1 MEIARDKEL
10 FPKKVTKTELAAS
23 LGVSRSSLY
32 YEPKRPA
39 IDLELKSQIESV
51 LVDYPSYGHKRIA
64 IELKLNKKRILRVM
78 KKFGLKPFRRRPKRP
93 IKKDDLGKSPTK
105 YLNLIK
111 YFCPIRPNI
120 VWVSDF
126 TYIEFQ
132 GRFIYLA
139 TVMDLFTREII
150 GWNISRFHNK
160 ELVIG
165 ALLNSL
171 AKTNSPPVYTHS
183 DQGSEYEAGEY
194 TTLCETNGIQV
205 SMSKKACPGENA
217 FQESFYST
225 FKLDLGSPEQFEIL
239 GELVEALHLQI
250 HRYNDKRIHTKLKM
264 SPKQFREQYMRKMK
278 IDISKKVCTTL
289 SKQMGT

>member
-1 MEIARDKEL
+1 MQVARDKEL
-10 FPKKVTKTELAAS
+10 LPNKVTKTELATV

-32 YEPKRPA
+32 YQPKRPA
-39 IDLELKSQIESV
+39 LDLEMKSQIESV
-51 LVDYPSYGHKRIA
+51 LVDYPSYGHKRVA
-64 IELKLNKKRILRVM
+64 IELKLNKKRIRRVM
-78 KKFGLKPFRRRPKRP
+78 KKFNLKPFRRRSRKPY
-93 IKKDDLGKSPTK
+93 KKDDLGKPPTK
-105 YLNLIK
+105 YPNLIK
-111 YFCPIRPNI
+111 NFCPIRPNV

-126 TYIEFQ
+126 TFIEFQ

-165 ALLNSL
+165 ALLNAL
-171 AKTNSPPVYTHS
+171 AQAKGPPVYTHS
-183 DQGSEYEAGEY
+183 DQGSEYEAGDY

-205 SMSKKACPGENA
+205 SMSKKASPGENA

-225 FKLDLGSPEQFEIL
+225 FKLDLGSTDQFESL

-250 HRYNDKRIHTKLKM
+250 HKYNNQRIHTALKM
-264 SPKQFREQYMRKMK
+264 SPKQFREQYMKNIS
-278 IDISKKVCTTL
+278 IDKSKKVCTTL
-289 SKQMGT
+289 SKEMGT

>member
-1 MEIARDKEL
+1 MQIARDKEL

-32 YEPKRPA
+32 YQPKRPA
-39 IDLELKSQIESV
+39 LDLEMKSQIESV
-51 LVDYPSYGHKRIA
+51 LVDNPSYGHKRIA
-64 IELKLNKKRILRVM
+64 IELKLNKKRIRRIM
-78 KKFGLKPFRRRPKRP
+78 KKFNLKPYRRRSKKPY
-93 IKKDDLGKSPTK
+93 KKDDLNKPPTK

-111 YFCPIRPNI
+111 NFCPIRPDI
-120 VWVSDF
+120 VWVTDF

-165 ALLNSL
+165 ALLNALSK
-171 AKTNSPPVYTHS
+171 AESPPLYIHS
-183 DQGSEYEAGEY
+183 DQGSEYDAADYEK
-194 TTLCETNGIQV
+194 LCETNKIQI
-205 SMSKKACPGENA
+205 SMSKKASPGENA

-225 FKLDLGSPEQFEIL
+225 FKLDLGKTDQFETL
-239 GELVEALHLQI
+239 GELIEALHLQI
-250 HRYNDKRIHTKLKM
+250 HKYNNKRIHTKLKM
-264 SPKQFREQYMRKMK
+264 SPKQFREQYLKRT
-278 IDISKKVCTTL
+278 INRADEKVRTTL
-289 SKQMGT
+289 SNQMGT

>member
-1 MEIARDKEL
+1 MQVARSKEL

-32 YEPKRPA
+32 YQPKRPTL
-39 IDLELKSQIESV
+39 DLEIKAQIESV
-51 LVDYPSYGHKRIA
+51 LVDNPSYGHKRVA
-64 IELKLNKKRILRVM
+64 LELKFNKKRIRRVM
-78 KKFGLKPFRRRPKRP
+78 KKFDLKPFRRRPRKP
-93 IKKDDLGKSPTK
+93 NKKDDLNKPPTK
-105 YLNLIK
+105 YQNLIK
-111 YFCPIRPNI
+111 GFCPIRPNV

-165 ALLNSL
+165 ALLNAL
-171 AKTNSPPVYTHS
+171 ANSESPPLYIHS
-183 DQGSEYEAGEY
+183 DQGSEYDSVDY
-194 TTLCETNGIQV
+194 TKLCKTNGIKV
-205 SMSKKACPGENA
+205 SMSRKASPGENA

-225 FKLDLGSPEQFEIL
+225 FKLDLGNTGQFETL

-250 HRYNDKRIHTKLKM
+250 HRYNNQRIHTKLKM
-264 SPKQFREQYMRKMK
+264 SPKQFREQYFRRT
-278 IDISKKVCTTL
+278 INRTDEKVRTTL
-289 SKQMGT
+289 SN

>member
-1 MEIARDKEL
+1 MQIVRDKEL
-10 FPKKVTKTELAAS
+10 FRGKVTKTELAAT

-32 YEPKRPA
+32 YQPKRPA
-39 IDLELKSQIESV
+39 LDLEMKSQIESV
-51 LVDYPSYGHKRIA
+51 LVDNPSYGHKRVA
-64 IELKLNKKRILRVM
+64 IELKLNKKRIRRVM
-78 KKFGLKPFRRRPKRP
+78 KKFGLKPYRRRSKKPY
-93 IKKDDLGKSPTK
+93 KKDDLNKPPTK

-111 YFCPIRPNI
+111 NFCPIRPGI

-165 ALLNSL
+165 ALLNAL
-171 AKTNSPPVYTHS
+171 AKVESSPIYIHS
-183 DQGSEYEAGEY
+183 DQGSEYEASDY
-194 TTLCETNGIQV
+194 TTLCETNLIQV
-205 SMSKKACPGENA
+205 SMSKKASPGENA

-225 FKLDLGSPEQFEIL
+225 FKLDLGRTDQFETL
-239 GELVEALHLQI
+239 GELIESLHLQI
-250 HRYNDKRIHTKLKM
+250 HKYNDKRIHTTLKM
-264 SPKQFREQYMRKMK
+264 SPKQFREQYVNK
-278 IDISKKVCTTL
+278 IINGTKEKVRTTL
-289 SKQMGT
+289 SNEMGT

>member
-1 MEIARDKEL
+1 MQVARNNEL
-10 FPKKVTKTELAAS
+10 FPKKVTKTELATV

-32 YEPKRPA
+32 YQPKRPA
-39 IDLELKSQIESV
+39 LDLEMKSQIESV
-51 LVDYPSYGHKRIA
+51 LVDYPSYGHKRVA
-64 IELKLNKKRILRVM
+64 LELKLNKKRIRRVM
-78 KKFGLKPFRRRPKRP
+78 KKFGLKPFRRRPRKP
-93 IKKDDLGKSPTK
+93 YKKDDFSKPPTK
-105 YLNLIK
+105 YQNLIK
-111 YFCPIRPNI
+111 NFCPIRPNI

-126 TYIEFQ
+126 TFIEFQ

-165 ALLNSL
+165 ALLNAL
-171 AKTNSPPVYTHS
+171 AQAKSPPVYTHS
-183 DQGSEYEAGEY
+183 DQAAKYEASDY

-225 FKLDLGSPEQFEIL
+225 FKLDLGSTDQFESL

-250 HRYNDKRIHTKLKM
+250 HKYDNKRIHTSLKM
-264 SPKQFREQYMRKMK
+264 SPKQFREQYMRNIN
-278 IDISKKVCTTL
+278 IDKSKTVCTTL
-289 SKQMGT
+289 SKEMGT

>member
-1 MEIARDKEL
+1 MQIARDKEL
-10 FPKKVTKTELAAS
+10 FPKKVTKKELAAS

-32 YEPKRPA
+32 YQAKRPA
-39 IDLELKSQIESV
+39 LDLELKSQIESV
-51 LVDYPSYGHKRIA
+51 MVDNPSYGHKRVA
-64 IELKLNKKRILRVM
+64 IELKLNKKRIRRVM
-78 KKFGLKPFRRRPKRP
+78 KKFDLKPFRRRPRKP
-93 IKKDDLGKSPTK
+93 NKKDDLNKPPTK
-105 YLNLIK
+105 YQNLIK

-150 GWNISRFHNK
+150 GWNIGRFHNK

-165 ALLNSL
+165 ALLNAL
-171 AKTNSPPVYTHS
+171 AKAKSPPFYIHS
-183 DQGSEYEAGEY
+183 DQGSEYDATDY
-194 TTLCETNGIQV
+194 TRLCETNGIQV

-225 FKLDLGSPEQFEIL
+225 FKLDLGNTDQFEIL

-250 HRYNDKRIHTKLKM
+250 HKYNNKRIHTTLKM
-264 SPKQFREQYMRKMK
+264 SPKQFREQYILRE
-278 IDISKKVCTTL
+278 KVCTNM
-289 SKQMGT
+289 SKGMGT

>member
-1 MEIARDKEL
+1 MNIARDKEL

-32 YEPKRPA
+32 YQAKRPSL
-39 IDLELKSQIESV
+39 DLELKSQIESV
-51 LVDYPSYGHKRIA
+51 MVDNPSYGHKRVA
-64 IELKLNKKRILRVM
+64 MELKLNKKRILRVM
-78 KKFGLKPFRRRPKRP
+78 KKFKLKPFRRRTRKPT
-93 IKKDDLGKSPTK
+93 KKDDLNKPPTK

-111 YFCPIRPNI
+111 NFCPTRPNI
-120 VWVSDF
+120 VWVADF

-160 ELVIG
+160 ELVMG
-165 ALLNSL
+165 ALLNAL
-171 AKTNSPPVYTHS
+171 ANSNSPPIYIHS
-183 DQGSEYEAGEY
+183 DQGSEYDSNAYIG
-194 TTLCETNGIQV
+194 LCETNNIQV
-205 SMSKKACPGENA
+205 SMSRKACPGENA

-225 FKLDLGSPEQFEIL
+225 FKVDLGRADRFDTL

-250 HRYNDKRIHTKLKM
+250 HRYNNKRIHTKLKM
-264 SPKQFREQYMRKMK
+264 SPRQFREQYILRE
-278 IDISKKVCTTL
+278 KVSTNL
-289 SKQMGT
+289 SKEMGT

>member
-1 MEIARDKEL
+1 MQVARNNEL
-10 FPKKVTKTELAAS
+10 FPKKVTKTELATV

-32 YEPKRPA
+32 YQPKRPA
-39 IDLELKSQIESV
+39 LDLEMKSQIESV
-51 LVDYPSYGHKRIA
+51 LVDYPSYGHKRVA
-64 IELKLNKKRILRVM
+64 LELKLNKKRIRRVM
-78 KKFGLKPFRRRPKRP
+78 KKFGLKPFRRRPRKP
-93 IKKDDLGKSPTK
+93 YKKDDFSKPPTK
-105 YLNLIK
+105 YQNLIK
-111 YFCPIRPNI
+111 NFCPIRPNI

-126 TYIEFQ
+126 TFIEFQ

-165 ALLNSL
+165 ALLNAL
-171 AKTNSPPVYTHS
+171 AQAKSPPVYTHS
-183 DQGSEYEAGEY
+183 DQGSEYEASDY

-225 FKLDLGSPEQFEIL
+225 FKLDLGSTDQFESL

-250 HRYNDKRIHTKLKM
+250 HKYDNKRIHTSLKM
-264 SPKQFREQYMRKMK
+264 SPKQFREQYMRNIN
-278 IDISKKVCTTL
+278 IDKSKTVCTTL
-289 SKQMGT
+289 SKEMGT

>member
-1 MEIARDKEL
+1 MQIARDKEL

-32 YEPKRPA
+32 YQPIRPTL
-39 IDLELKSQIESV
+39 DLELKSQIESV
-51 LVDYPSYGHKRIA
+51 LVDYPSYGHKRVA
-64 IELKLNKKRILRVM
+64 LELKLNRKRILRVM

-93 IKKDDLGKSPTK
+93 YKKDDSNKPPTK
-105 YLNLIK
+105 YQNLIK
-111 YFCPIRPNI
+111 GFCPIRPDV

-126 TYIEFQ
+126 TYIDFQ

-139 TVMDLFTREII
+139 TVMDLFVREII

-160 ELVIG
+160 ELVVG
-165 ALLNSL
+165 ALLNAL
-171 AKTNSPPVYTHS
+171 ASSKSPPTYIHS
-183 DQGSEYEAGEY
+183 DQGSEYDSADY
-194 TTLCETNGIQV
+194 TRLCESSGIQV

-225 FKLDLGSPEQFEIL
+225 FKVDLGRTDQFETF

-250 HRYNDKRIHTKLKM
+250 HKYNNKRIHTKLKM
-264 SPKQFREQYMRKMK
+264 SPKLFREQYLRRT
-278 IDISKKVCTTL
+278 INRTDENVRTTL
-289 SKQMGT
+289 SKEMGT

>member
-1 MEIARDKEL
+1 MQIARDKEL

-32 YEPKRPA
+32 YKPKRPA
-39 IDLELKSQIESV
+39 LDLEMKSQIESV

-64 IELKLNKKRILRVM
+64 IELKLNKKRIRRVM
-78 KKFGLKPFRRRPKRP
+78 KKFNLKPYRRRSKKPF
-93 IKKDDLGKSPTK
+93 KKDDLNKPPTK

-111 YFCPIRPNI
+111 HFCPIRPDV

-165 ALLNSL
+165 ALLNAL
-171 AKTNSPPVYTHS
+171 ANSNNPPLYIHS
-183 DQGSEYEAGEY
+183 DQGSEYDAADY
-194 TTLCETNGIQV
+194 TTLCETNKIRI
-205 SMSKKACPGENA
+205 SMSKKASPGENA

-225 FKLDLGSPEQFEIL
+225 FKLDMGRTDQFEAL
-239 GELVEALHLQI
+239 GELIEALHLQI
-250 HRYNDKRIHTKLKM
+250 HKYNNKRIHTTLKM
-264 SPKQFREQYMRKMK
+264 SPKQFREQYLKRT
-278 IDISKKVCTTL
+278 INRTDEKVRTTL
-289 SKQMGT
+289 SNQMGT